1 MGSVMSIT
9 NTASISSVV
18 KVQKMY
24 SLVFFPCINK
34 KRQAEEH
41 NPLLVL
47 QTQIHWS

>member
-9 NTASISSVV
+9 NTASLSSVV
-18 KVQKMY
+18 KVQKID
-24 SLVFFPCINK
+24 SLFFPCINK